1 MNYEQLRRG
10 LQTHR
15 AEAAMHISEIDPLP
29 HFIGPVSMSIMED
42 PVITS
47 NGMTYER
54 SQIVRWFSLTNPHT
68 GRRNIT
74 DPMTNVVLANRDLIP
89 NFALKNAIVEW
100 NAMKDVFIENK
111 HCCDKY
117 KSTHNR
123 DYQTIHEYWSIIQGL
138 IRQEREQWKQRKQ

>member
-1 MNYEQLRRG
+1 M
-10 LQTHR
+10 
-15 AEAAMHISEIDPLP
+15 P
-29 HFIGPVSMSIMED
+29 HFIGHVSMSIMED

-47 NGMTYER
+47 NGMTMKE
-54 SQIVRWFSLTNPHT
+54 VKLERWFSQN
-68 GRRNIT
+68 NT